1 MIRRPPRSTRTDTL
15 FPYTTLFRSQWREAP
30 GPYRGVRPVLH
41 AAPAR
46 WAVAARLQARRLDD
60 PAGAS
65 AQPRGRAGGAERGLS
80 TGFDRDRDDF
90 TRGARAVIVFPDR
103 GESRR
108 DAEARLDETAGLALA
123 IGIVVADRVA
133 LKLRAPK
140 PATLLGSGQVEA
152 LEIGR
157 AHV

>member
-1 MIRRPPRSTRTDTL
+1 MLRLPPRSTRTDTL
-15 FPYTTLFRSQWREAP
+15 FPYTTLFRSF
-30 GPYRGVRPVLH
+30 RPVLH

-123 IGIVVADRVA
+123 IGIVVAHRVA

-140 PATLLGSGQVEA
+140 PATFT
-152 LEIGR
+152 GR
-157 AHV
+157 GTGAGPATPQR

>member
-1 MIRRPPRSTRTDTL
+1 MRISDWSSDVCSSDL
-15 FPYTTLFRSQWREAP
+15 
-30 GPYRGVRPVLH
+30 PYRGVRPVLH

-108 DAEARLDETAGLALA
+108 DAEARLDE
-123 IGIVVADRVA
+123 DRKSTR
-133 LKLRAPK
+133 LN
-140 PATLLGSGQVEA
+140 SSN
-152 LEIGR
+152 
-157 AHV
+157 

>member
-1 MIRRPPRSTRTDTL
+1 MLRLPPRSTRTDTL
-15 FPYTTLFRSQWREAP
+15 FPYTTLFRSF
-30 GPYRGVRPVLH
+30 RPVLH

-108 DAEARLDETAGLALA
+108 DAEARPDETAGHALGIGSVVPARGA
-123 IGIVVADRVA
+123 IQ
-133 LKLRAPK
+133 
-140 PATLLGSGQVEA
+140 LLSPNPPHSSANGNGP
-152 LEIGR
+152 GR
-157 AHV
+157 GR